1 MCIFCCTFAYAFYER
16 TNKADYMKTTQLI
29 ISGLCKL
36 LCGMALIGVL
46 LFWPAGTWHYWQA
59 WLLLALLFVPMTC
72 MGIWLLISMPELL
85 AKRLNNKE
93 KEQTQKHVVAL
104 SGLMFIGG
112 FVVCG
117 LDHRFAW
124 SSLPLWATIIA
135 SLIFLVGYVLYAEVL
150 RENAYLSR
158 TIEVQDHQQ
167 LIDTGLYGI
176 VRHPMYTATLLM
188 FLSMPIVLGSAWAL
202 LVFDVYPILII
213 RRIHNEE
220 QVLAAGLPGYTDY
233 QQRVRWRLIPGI
245 W

>member
-1 MCIFCCTFAYAFYER
+1 
-16 TNKADYMKTTQLI
+16 MKISRLI
-29 ISGLCKL
+29 ISGLVKL
-36 LCGMALIGVL
+36 LSGIILIGLL
-46 LFWPAGTWHYWQA
+46 LFWPAGTWLYWQA
-59 WLLLALLFVPMTC
+59 WLLITLLFVPMTC
-72 MGIWLLISMPELL
+72 MGIWLLISMPDLL

-124 SSLPLWATIIA
+124 SNVPIWLTIIA
-135 SLIFLVGYVLYAEVL
+135 SVVFLVGYALYAEVL

-158 TIEVQDHQQ
+158 TIEVQENQQ

-188 FLSMPIVLGSAWAL
+188 FLSMPVVLGSAWAL
-202 LVFDVYPILII
+202 IIFAIYPILII
-213 RRIHNEE
+213 RRIYNEE
-220 QVLAAGLPGYTDY
+220 QVLAAGLSGYTDY
-233 QQRVRWRLIPGI
+233 QQRVRWRLVPGL

>member
-1 MCIFCCTFAYAFYER
+1 MDEKRKSA
-16 TNKADYMKTTQLI
+16 
-29 ISGLCKL
+29 G
-36 LCGMALIGVL
+36 
-46 LFWPAGTWHYWQA
+46 PAGPPNPIFQKNTVKLAYVQY
-59 WLLLALLFVPMTC
+59 LLYLCIVILPTIHQC
-72 MGIWLLISMPELL
+72 TQL

-117 LDHRFAW
+117 LNHRFLW
-124 SSLPLWATIIA
+124 YSLPLWASVIA
-135 SLIFLVGYVLYAEVL
+135 SVVFLIGYALYAEVL

-158 TIEVQDHQQ
+158 TIEVQENQQ

-202 LVFDVYPILII
+202 LVFGVYPVLII

>member
-1 MCIFCCTFAYAFYER
+1 
-16 TNKADYMKTTQLI
+16 MKKSRLI
-29 ISGLCKL
+29 ISGLVKL
-36 LCGMALIGVL
+36 LSGIALIGLL
-46 LFWPAGTWHYWQA
+46 LFLPAGTWQYWQA
-59 WLLLALLFVPMTC
+59 WLLITLLFVPMTC
-72 MGIWLLISMPELL
+72 MGIWLLISMPDLL

-124 SSLPLWATIIA
+124 SNVPIWLTIIA
-135 SLIFLVGYVLYAEVL
+135 SVVFLVGYALYAEVL

-158 TIEVQDHQQ
+158 TIEVQENQQ

-188 FLSMPIVLGSAWAL
+188 FLSMPVVLGSAWAL
-202 LVFDVYPILII
+202 IIFAIYPILII
-213 RRIHNEE
+213 RRIYNEE
-220 QVLAAGLPGYTDY
+220 QVLAAGLSGYTDY